1 MNLEIIRSVEGIRKR
16 VAELKRND
24 KTVALVP
31 TMGGLHEGHLSL
43 VKKAKEVADI
53 VVVSIFI
60 NPKQFNN
67 PDDLKTYPS
76 DEEADLKNID
86 LQGANIAFIP
96 SLHEMYPEDFATDV
110 KVTAGINILC
120 DAHRPGHFG
129 GVATV
134 VTKLF
139 LQVGADFA
147 CFGEKDY
154 QQLFIISRLV
164 EDLNIPIKIIP
175 TTTVR
180 EKDGLAM
187 SSRNARL
194 NDDDRRLAH
203 KLHQAM
209 QEVKTKT
216 RNDITIKA
224 ACDAAWEALEAD
236 GKFKIEYFEVRC
248 GKKMVLMETLSDD
261 CRLFAAAW
269 LGGVRLIDNI
279 KI

>member
-1 MNLEIIRSVEGIRKR
+1 MSAEIIRHVKGIHAR
-16 VAELKRND
+16 VAELKKDN
-24 KTVALVP
+24 KIVCLVP

-43 VKKAKEVADI
+43 ITKAREVADH
-53 VVVSIFI
+53 VVVSIFV

-76 DEEADLKNID
+76 NEKDDIKSIEKEGADLV
-86 LQGANIAFIP
+86 FIP
-96 SLHEMYPEDFATDV
+96 SVEEMYPEEFATDV
-110 KVTAGINILC
+110 KVTAGIDILC
-120 DAHRPGHFG
+120 DAYRPGHFG

-154 QQLFIISRLV
+154 QQLFIIERLV
-164 EDLNIPIKIIP
+164 ADLNIPIKIIP
-175 TTTVR
+175 APTVR

-194 NDDDRRLAH
+194 NKSDRKLAPE
-203 KLHQAM
+203 LHATM
-209 QEVKTKT
+209 QKIK
-216 RNDITIKA
+216 NDIHAGKDIKT
-224 ACDAAWEALEAD
+224 ACAENWKKLEAD
-236 GKFKIEYFEVRC
+236 GNFKVEYLEVRC
-248 GKKMVLMETLSDD
+248 GKKMVLMAELGSE

-279 KI
+279 KL

>member
-1 MNLEIIRSVEGIRKR
+1 MTVEIIRDVSGIRSR
-16 VAELKRND
+16 INDLKQTG
-24 KTVALVP
+24 KTVCLVP
-31 TMGGLHEGHLSL
+31 TMGGLHAGHLSL
-43 VKKAKEVADI
+43 IEKAKEVADI

-67 PDDLKTYPS
+67 PDDLETYPS
-76 DEEADLKNID
+76 NEKQDIKSITVEGAD
-86 LQGANIAFIP
+86 IAYIP
-96 SLHEMYPEDFATDV
+96 SASQMYPDEFATDV
-110 KVTAGINILC
+110 KVTAGIDILC

-154 QQLFIISRLV
+154 QQLFIIKRLV
-164 EDLNIPIKIIP
+164 ADLNIPIQIIP
-175 TTTVR
+175 APTVR

-194 NDDDRRLAH
+194 TKDDRNIASQLN
-203 KLHQAM
+203 QAM
-209 QEVKTKT
+209 QTAKASMHKG
-216 RNDITIKA
+216 ISIKE
-224 ACDAAWEALEAD
+224 ACDIARNNLEAD
-236 GKFKIEYFEVRC
+236 ESFKVEYFEVRC
-248 GKKMVLMETLSDD
+248 GEKMVLMNEPGSS

-279 KI
+279 EL

>member
-1 MNLEIIRSVEGIRKR
+1 MSVEIIRDVKGIRAR
-16 VAELKRND
+16 VTELKRNN
-24 KTVALVP
+24 KTVCLVP
-31 TMGGLHEGHLSL
+31 TMGGLHAGHLSL
-43 VKKAKEVADI
+43 IAKGREIADH
-53 VVVSIFI
+53 VVVSIFV

-76 DEEADLKNID
+76 NESDDIKSIAKEGADVV
-86 LQGANIAFIP
+86 FIP
-96 SLHEMYPEDFATDV
+96 SVEEMYPSEFATEV
-110 KVTAGINILC
+110 KVTAGIDILC

-139 LQVGADFA
+139 LQVGADYA

-154 QQLFIISRLV
+154 QQLFIIERLV
-164 EDLNIPIKIIP
+164 DDLNIPIKIIP
-175 TTTVR
+175 APTVR

-194 NDDDRRLAH
+194 NKSDRKLAPQ
-203 KLHQAM
+203 LQATM
-209 QEVKTKT
+209 QKIKEDIHNGVDIETACAMK
-216 RNDITIKA
+216 RN
-224 ACDAAWEALEAD
+224 ELESSGD
-236 GKFKIEYFEVRC
+236 FKVEYLEVRC
-248 GKKMVLMETLSDD
+248 GKKMVLMKELGSE

-279 KI
+279 KL

>member
-1 MNLEIIRSVEGIRKR
+1 MSVEIIRDVTGIRAR
-16 VAELKRND
+16 VAELKKNN
-24 KTVALVP
+24 KTVCLVP
-31 TMGGLHEGHLSL
+31 TMGGLHAGHLSL
-43 VKKAKEVADI
+43 IAKAREVADH
-53 VVVSIFI
+53 VVVSIFV

-76 DEEADLKNID
+76 NEEDDVKSIAKEGADLV
-86 LQGANIAFIP
+86 FIP
-96 SLHEMYPEDFATDV
+96 SVEEMYPQEFATEV
-110 KVTAGINILC
+110 KVTAGIDILC

-139 LQVGADFA
+139 LQVGADYA

-154 QQLFIISRLV
+154 QQLFIIERLV
-164 EDLNIPIKIIP
+164 DDLNIPIKIIP
-175 TTTVR
+175 APTVR

-194 NDDDRRLAH
+194 KKADRKLAP
-203 KLHQAM
+203 KLHKTM
-209 QEVKTKT
+209 QKIKD
-216 RNDITIKA
+216 DIHNGVDIETACA
-224 ACDAAWEALEAD
+224 ANQQKLESNGD
-236 GKFKIEYFEVRC
+236 FKVEYLEVRC
-248 GKKMVLMETLSDD
+248 GKKMVLMKELGSE

-279 KI
+279 KL

>member
-1 MNLEIIRSVEGIRKR
+1 MNLEIIRTVEDIRAR
-16 VAELKRND
+16 VQQLKRD
-24 KTVALVP
+24 GKTVALVP

-43 VKKAKEVADI
+43 IAKAKEVADF

-67 PDDLKTYPS
+67 PDDLETYPS
-76 DEEADLKNID
+76 DEDADLRSIHE
-86 LQGANIAFIP
+86 QGANIAFIP
-96 SLHEMYPEDFATDV
+96 PVEEMYPTGFATDV

-120 DAHRPGHFG
+120 DAHRPGHFS

-139 LQVGADFA
+139 LQVGADYA
-147 CFGEKDY
+147 CFGEKDF

-175 TTTVR
+175 TPTVR

-194 NDDDRRLAH
+194 SKDDRRLAPQ
-203 KLHQAM
+203 LQEAM
-209 QEVKTKT
+209 QAVKKNTYKGMS
-216 RNDITIKA
+216 IKE
-224 ACDAAWEALEAD
+224 ACQDAWSTLEKD
-236 GKFKIEYFEVRC
+236 GNFKIEYFEVRC
-248 GKKMVLMETLSDD
+248 GKKMVLMEELSND

-279 KI
+279 KL